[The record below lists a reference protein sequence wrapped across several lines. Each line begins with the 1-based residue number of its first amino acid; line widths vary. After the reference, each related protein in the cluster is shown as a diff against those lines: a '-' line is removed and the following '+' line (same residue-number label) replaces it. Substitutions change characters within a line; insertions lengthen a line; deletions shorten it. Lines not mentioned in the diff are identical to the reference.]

1 MMNEAEGGSGAAPG
15 GTVLRASGKDGPQ
28 RIRVNGKWWND
39 EAETIFLDH
48 LAASCNVS
56 WSAAEA
62 GFSTVTV
69 YNHRRTD
76 PAFAAKWEAALE
88 QGYLRLETEL
98 VGTATAY
105 LDRLK
110 LDPDLPLKAMSVRD
124 AISLLGMHRTRGI
137 GTGPGRFM
145 ARPRSLDEVRDSI
158 LAKFE
163 AIEAARLAEAEG
175 GEAEA

>member
-1 MMNEAEGGSGAAPG
+1 MADTNNDSGRCGPPG
-15 GTVLRASGKDGPQ
+15 IILRASGKDGPQ
-28 RIRVNGKWWND
+28 RVRVAGKWWTE
-39 EAETIFLDH
+39 EAEQIFLDH

-88 QGYLRLETEL
+88 QGYVRLETEL
-98 VGTATAY
+98 VGTAGAY

-110 LDPDLPLKAMSVRD
+110 LDPDLPLKAVTMRD
-124 AISLLGMHRTRGI
+124 AISLLGMHRTRGL
-137 GTGPGRFM
+137 GAGPGRFQ
-145 ARPRSLDEVRDSI
+145 ARPRTLDEVRDSI
-158 LAKFE
+158 LAKLE
-163 AIEAARLAEAEG
+163 AIEVARNAAIEEAG
-175 GEAEA
+175 PEA